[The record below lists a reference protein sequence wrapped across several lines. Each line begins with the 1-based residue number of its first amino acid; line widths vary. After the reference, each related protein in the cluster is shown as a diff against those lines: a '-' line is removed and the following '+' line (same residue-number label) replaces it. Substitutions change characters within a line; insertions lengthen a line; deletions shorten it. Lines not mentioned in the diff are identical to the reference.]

1 MGYTLFIDGDNI
13 NQSYL
18 PSVIKYIEDMHE
30 TIDSICLFGKLSSAY
45 LDDWKANYPPG
56 SLVTHYNIYEGH
68 KNSTDM
74 RILGRALS
82 MYYQDNIR
90 KLMILSSDRDMLTVV
105 TELPRDVQIIVGY
118 CPAKTAKDYLENLK
132 QHKVTTVDLD
142 ALRGSLTDDQKANIT
157 NSVMRSYLRFKLGAS
172 FFSYKTVQ
180 EWIADRYPDLQ
191 ALAVD
196 NLVKDLQPITIS
208 FTQDGCVI
216 N

>member
-172 FFSYKTVQ
+172 FFPIKQ
-180 EWIADRYPDLQ
+180 CRNGLQ
-191 ALAVD
+191 IGF
-196 NLVKDLQPITIS
+196 QIS
-208 FTQDGCVI
+208 KL
-216 N
+216 